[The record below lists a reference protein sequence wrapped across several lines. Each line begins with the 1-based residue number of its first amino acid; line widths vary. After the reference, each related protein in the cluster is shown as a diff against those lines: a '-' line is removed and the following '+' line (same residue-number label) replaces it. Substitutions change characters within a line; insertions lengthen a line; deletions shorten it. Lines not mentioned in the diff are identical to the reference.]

1 MLTCSR
7 PKKALRGGDCARS
20 VSVRQPR
27 AFRSPSASL
36 LKPSG
41 HLRPFQS
48 SILGPQVF
56 KHAGPKV
63 FRYARPSDVKMC
75 FLVFDQGQP
84 NHIFKSAKSVFLFA
98 DQHCL
103 RTQFCE
109 PTLSG
114 ANSFKLFAD
123 QASHLTNSLTA
134 PQGRRRGRGAG
145 KASRLNAWPSPHAQC
160 GTTHVALG
168 WH

>member
-1 MLTCSR
+1 MSLRNSSR

-27 AFRSPSASL
+27 AFRSPSPSL

-63 FRYARPSDVKMC
+63 FRYARPSDVKIC

-84 NHIFKSAKSVFLFA
+84 NHIFKGPLQMSSTNRTSQMSSREKQCFSVFVLGTLLLILA
-98 DQHCL
+98 TVLARTVMATRNCVNL
-103 RTQFCE
+103 RGV
-109 PTLSG
+109 S
-114 ANSFKLFAD
+114 SY
-123 QASHLTNSLTA
+123 
-134 PQGRRRGRGAG
+134 
-145 KASRLNAWPSPHAQC
+145 
-160 GTTHVALG
+160 
-168 WH
+168 